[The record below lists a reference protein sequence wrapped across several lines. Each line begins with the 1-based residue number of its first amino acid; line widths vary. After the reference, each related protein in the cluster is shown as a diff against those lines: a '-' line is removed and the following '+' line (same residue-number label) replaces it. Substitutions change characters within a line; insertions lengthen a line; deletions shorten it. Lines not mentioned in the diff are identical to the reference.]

1 MVTTFL
7 IGELWRLP
15 DSLLVLFE
23 VLLEDGRDEVLL
35 SVGVGVGVSLAV
47 LGALGF
53 WLATCL
59 LLSCG
64 FTGSTTD

>member
-7 IGELWRLP
+7 IGELWRVP

-23 VLLEDGRDEVLL
+23 GLLEDGRDEVLL
-35 SVGVGVGVSLAV
+35 SVGVGVSLAV

-53 WLATCL
+53 WLAT
-59 LLSCG
+59 
-64 FTGSTTD
+64 

>member
-7 IGELWRLP
+7 IGELWRVP
-15 DSLLVLFE
+15 DGLLALFE
-23 VLLEDGRDEVLL
+23 VLMEDGRDEVLL
-35 SVGVGVGVSLAV
+35 SVGVGVPLAV
-47 LGALGF
+47 WGALGD

-59 LLSCG
+59 LLRCG